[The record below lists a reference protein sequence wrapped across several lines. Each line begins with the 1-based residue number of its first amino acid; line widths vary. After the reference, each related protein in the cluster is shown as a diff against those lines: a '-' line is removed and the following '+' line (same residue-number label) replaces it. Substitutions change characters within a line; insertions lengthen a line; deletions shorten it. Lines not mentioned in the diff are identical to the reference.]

1 MNRLDDL
8 LSSAGRVPD
17 ISPDGL
23 RNARAPLDRTIAAS
37 TMGQNATP
45 SEVDRKPANRWHGG
59 LLSGW
64 RGKTVVGVMAV
75 TAAAVAF
82 VAVSAAPAPHP
93 GNPVAGSSAK
103 STVKAPAKST
113 LKAPAKPK
121 PKPAFRV
128 GFSAPTSNAT
138 AAQLLDEAAT
148 AAGSQQGWPN
158 ASYWYTESEATSLL
172 TGKSGYSANWSDR
185 HGNGVTAWGSTP
197 IPEQST
203 AIPSSS
209 RPPGGAKAARAI
221 PVVGDS
227 TPFYGYTWSQLY
239 ALPANNTAELES
251 DLMTTAGIHFGP
263 KAPGVKG
270 SWTGQEDLFE
280 LITNMLSGTPAPPA
294 LREALYKVAATI
306 PGVTVKGTYTD
317 PLGRTGTALQ
327 LGPMTAVIDPT
338 TGQYLDGMMGL
349 LPGQV
354 NCSKVTG
361 MCQVVDPST
370 GQVEK
375 GAMASG
381 PSSTMLITQGPATG
395 LPKIVG

>member
-17 ISPDGL
+17 ITPDGL
-23 RNARAPLDRTIAAS
+23 RNSRAALDTTIAAS
-37 TMGQNATP
+37 TMRQSATSGP
-45 SEVDRKPANRWHGG
+45 DRKPASRWHGG

-64 RGKTVVGVMAV
+64 RGKTFVGVTAV
-75 TAAAVAF
+75 AAAAVAF

-93 GNPVAGSSAK
+93 ATPAAGSSAK
-103 STVKAPAKST
+103 STVKAPAK
-113 LKAPAKPK
+113 APAK

-158 ASYWYTESEATSLL
+158 ASYWYTESEDTSLL

-185 HGNGVTAWGSTP
+185 HGNGVTAWGSAP

-203 AIPSSS
+203 SIPSSS
-209 RPPGGAKAARAI
+209 GPPGGSKAARAI

-227 TPFYGYTWSQLY
+227 APFYGYTWSQLY
-239 ALPANNTAELES
+239 ALPTNNTAELES

-349 LPGQV
+349 LPGEV

-370 GQVEK
+370 GQIEK

-381 PSSTMLITQGPATG
+381 PSSTTLITQGPATG